1 MQTHPTT
8 ICQRQPLA
16 AGESRESARTQ
27 PVLHQVRCF
36 GRGQD
41 VIVAFDVVE
50 LLPMP
55 GHHAS
60 DFLAAKLVYRV
71 LAEIWAGSD

>member
-1 MQTHPTT
+1 MNENPT
-8 ICQRQPLA
+8 RQDGPATSHGQAWPLSIRLEVLPGEGVIEKFERA
-16 AGESRESARTQ
+16 ATYG
-27 PVLHQVRCF
+27 
-36 GRGQD
+36 
-41 VIVAFDVVE
+41 FDVVE